1 MSDIANSIR
10 RLALHG
16 AEMYLRVCTVDEVD
30 EKARTVDCTPIDEG
44 APLVGVNLQADQNG
58 TVGLVRFPEKGT
70 DVVVGFMSPNVAVV
84 LLAAQYTKAVFT
96 IGKTEIVVQDKSI
109 SIVNGKVKA
118 NIAEDSLK
126 LDVDGTT
133 LEMDGSVSTWNGGSE
148 TTANANDLKKQLTT
162 MSGRIDALFN
172 AIKSGVP
179 APMDGGAAYKTSMIG
194 ILAAAS
200 QKEDF
205 SNIIDDKIKH

>member
-1 MSDIANSIR
+1 MIDIQKAIST
-10 RLALHG
+10 LALNG
-16 AEMYLRVCTVDEVD
+16 EEMYLRVCTVDEVD

-58 TVGLVRFPEKGT
+58 TVGLVRFPEKGS

-96 IGKTEIVVQDKSI
+96 IGETEIVVQDKSI

>member
-1 MSDIANSIR
+1 MDIRSSIR
-10 RLALHG
+10 QLALSG
-16 AEMYLRVCTVDEVD
+16 TEMYLRVCTVDEVD
-30 EKARTVDCTPIDEG
+30 EDARTIDCTPIDEG

-96 IGKTEIVVQDKSI
+96 IGETEIVVQDKSI
-109 SIVNGKVKA
+109 SIVNGKVNA

-133 LEMDGSVSTWNGGSE
+133 LEMDGSVSTWNGGTE